1 MKLSTGVCLGLVVGI
16 LLLIQAGYVVTAA
29 RCQISNVSY
38 VYPHQ
43 ADPNQQITVNT
54 VVSGSCASNGQD
66 YYSVR
71 VDLVDKLAGGPPI
84 SRNSTPIGYSASNFT
99 VTAENSV
106 TTPSNNV
113 TWPLEVDVY
122 VIRAGG
128 TDGPA
133 LLDYT
138 TVGNATIQVGAI
150 AVPEFPAFGGYTA
163 IVVLIATILI
173 LSQRSRPL
181 CIRVRLRQ
189 E

>member
-1 MKLSTGVCLGLVVGI
+1 MKLSTGACLGLVVGI
-16 LLLIQAGYVVTAA
+16 LLLSQVGYVVTAA

-43 ADPNQQITVNT
+43 ADPNQLITVNT
-54 VVSGSCASNGQD
+54 VVSGSCASNGMD

-71 VDLVDKLAGGPPI
+71 VDLVDKESGSFI
-84 SRNSTPIGYSASNFT
+84 SRNNTSIGYSATNFT

-106 TTPSNNV
+106 TTPPNNV

-128 TDGPA
+128 TDGA
-133 LLDYT
+133 WLLDYRNST
-138 TVGNATIQVGAI
+138 NATIQVGAI
-150 AVPEFPAFGGYTA
+150 PVPEFPVSGGYTA

-173 LSQRSRPL
+173 ISRRSRPL
-181 CIRVRLRQ
+181 GSKVRLRQ

>member
-1 MKLSTGVCLGLVVGI
+1 MGLVVGI

-66 YYSVR
+66 FYSVR
-71 VDLVDKLAGGPPI
+71 VDLVDKQSGSFI
-84 SRNSTPIGYSASNFT
+84 SRNNTSIGYIASNFT

-106 TTPSNNV
+106 TTPPNNV
-113 TWPLEVDVY
+113 TWPLEIDVY

-133 LLDYT
+133 LLDYR

-150 AVPEFPAFGGYTA
+150 AIPEFPAFGGYTA